1 MIISHKYKFIFIK
14 TRKTAGTS
22 IEYNLSEYLGK
33 NDVIT
38 PSSEAR
44 YLAQNY
50 YFETKISN
58 FFKFLNLK
66 NLSNFFKKKI
76 NDHIHA
82 DELKNI
88 IDRNIYNNYFKFC
101 VEREPVDKCISYYFM
116 RKNSSTSSIDKKK
129 MTWEQFVKKKRFP
142 VDTNLYIEDDILL
155 VDKIIKYENL
165 EQELYSILSKLG
177 LNNFRIENSKNNSTR
192 EKEPLVTHEH
202 KKIIYEKFRS
212 SLKYTN
218 YKFDISNF

>member
-116 RKNSSTSSIDKKK
+116 RKNSPYSTHQRKN
-129 MTWEQFVKKKRFP
+129 MTWNEFVKKKKFP
-142 VDTNLYIEDDILL
+142 VDTNFYSYKNKLI

-165 EQELYSILSKLG
+165 DRELETLLKNLGVKNFKLKKKV
-177 LNNFRIENSKNNSTR
+177 NNKYR
-192 EKEPLVTHEH
+192 EKDPIVSMDQ
-202 KKIIYEKFRS
+202 KKIIYHRFRS
-212 SLKYTN
+212 SLRFVKY
-218 YKFDISNF
+218 DINEL

>member
-14 TRKTAGTS
+14 TRKTAGTT
-22 IEYNLSEYLGK
+22 IVHNLLKFLG
-33 NDVIT
+33 NDDVVSKADQYSDQN
-38 PSSEAR
+38 SS
-44 YLAQNY
+44 Y
-50 YFETKISN
+50 ETKIS
-58 FFKFLNLK
+58 KFLSVLNLK
-66 NLSNFFKKKI
+66 EFSKKFQKNFGPHDSAVKVKKI
-76 NDHIHA
+76 IGSKIFD
-82 DELKNI
+82 
-88 IDRNIYNNYFKFC
+88 NYFKFC

-116 RKNSSTSSIDKKK
+116 RKNSSTSSIDRKK

-142 VDTNLYIEDDILL
+142 VDTNLYIEDDKLL
-155 VDKIIKYENL
+155 VDKIIKYEYL

-192 EKEPLVTHEH
+192 EKDPLVTYEH